1 MKLSP
6 KITQFPGVVY
16 YSCITCKSVN
26 LTCNLGNII
35 YIDSMTISKDKI
47 KILKNTHLEDT
58 MSNLDKLLKEKNIS
72 QAELARKLG
81 RDPATVN
88 RWVKNSREVAWN
100 NAEEVAKVLNCHPV
114 ELYNPK
120 VTFNVSQYVG
130 ADLIVKKYPKDQVQ
144 EFPIYFEALTK
155 ETFGV
160 HFNNPGLFLHGR
172 IYLFNKSKIKMQQF
186 DRNSLG
192 QLCYF
197 EPSAAIK
204 TKFKNQCTPILG
216 ILEKDGLTKYKII
229 NPLTQEPV
237 NPHSKGITLD
247 DISVCTPVKCEY
259 YPETIINK

>member
-6 KITQFPGVVY
+6 KITQFMGVVY
-16 YSCITCKSVN
+16 YSCITCKSCN

-35 YIDSMTISKDKI
+35 YIDNMTISKDKI

-120 VTFNVSQYVG
+120 ITFNVAQYV
-130 ADLIVKKYPKDQVQ
+130 
-144 EFPIYFEALTK
+144 
-155 ETFGV
+155 
-160 HFNNPGLFLHGR
+160 
-172 IYLFNKSKIKMQQF
+172 S
-186 DRNSLG
+186 
-192 QLCYF
+192 
-197 EPSAAIK
+197 
-204 TKFKNQCTPILG
+204 
-216 ILEKDGLTKYKII
+216 
-229 NPLTQEPV
+229 
-237 NPHSKGITLD
+237 
-247 DISVCTPVKCEY
+247 
-259 YPETIINK
+259 